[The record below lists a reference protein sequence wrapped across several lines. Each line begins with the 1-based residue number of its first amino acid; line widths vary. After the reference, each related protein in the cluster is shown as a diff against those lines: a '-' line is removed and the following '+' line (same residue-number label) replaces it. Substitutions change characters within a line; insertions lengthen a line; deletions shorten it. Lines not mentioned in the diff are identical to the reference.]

1 MRNVY
6 FLLPF
11 CLLNISCDKPKKS
24 MIFTDAVFT
33 EGIEGPAVNPSGD
46 LFIANGFSKGGYI
59 GWVLKGEKK
68 VEWYMDLPAG
78 SIGNG
83 IRFLNDTVFYVADYA
98 KHQILKV
105 NTIVR
110 KIANVYAADSRM
122 NQPNDIAIMSNGI
135 LFASDPNWKNNTGQ
149 LWKIDKD
156 AKTHLLE
163 KNMGTTNGIEVSPN
177 DEFLYVNESIQ
188 RKIWKYNLDKSGNVS
203 NKTLFYSFTDFGLD
217 GMRCDSVGNLYVA
230 RYDKGTIAVLSPKGE
245 LLEEI
250 ILVGKKPTNV
260 TFGGTGFKSVFV
272 TLQDKKWVEV
282 FKADFRG
289 REPFN

>member
-1 MRNVY
+1 M
-6 FLLPF
+6 PF

-24 MIFTDAVFT
+24 MIFTDAGFT
-33 EGIEGPAVNPSGD
+33 EGIEGPASSSNGD
-46 LFIANGFSKGGYI
+46 LYVVNFIKDGTI
-59 GWVLKGEKK
+59 GRALKGEKY
-68 VEWYMDLPAG
+68 VRLFLSLPEG

-83 IRFLNDTVFYVADYA
+83 IRFLNDSIFYVADYKA
-98 KHQILKV
+98 HQILKV
-105 NTIVR
+105 NTINKVASTFA
-110 KIANVYAADSRM
+110 IDSNM
-122 NQPNDIAIMSNGI
+122 NQPNDIAIMRNGI

-203 NKTLFYSFTDFGLD
+203 NKTLFYSFKDFGLD

-260 TFGGTGFKSVFV
+260 TFGGIGFKSVFV